1 MKRLALVGPYA
12 DSPLAHLGCWR
23 GMCSEE
29 HSETPTLFDEAARFF
44 PGAKIELERGVVA
57 GANECVATAAYE
69 KPDRAAIAR
78 AVRVARRADVV
89 VVALGETGRSSGE
102 CRSRRDIGLS
112 PAQEALVD
120 ALAATGKPLV
130 GLVLAGRPLAFPATA
145 EKLDAMLWLWQ
156 GGSRGAQAAWE
167 LVTGK
172 ANPSGR
178 LAMTF
183 PRAVG
188 QIPVYYNAQPRC
200 RTGYDE
206 YQDLVGENGP
216 WFPFGAGLSYT
227 TFEYGKVRLAARP
240 RGGLG
245 AEVRVKNTGKRAGAE
260 TVIWYLSD
268 LESTSTQPARRVVG
282 FEKIP
287 LEPGEAKTVRLSL
300 SRKDLAAMQPD
311 GTRRFEPGA
320 FEVSASLRASARI
333 DVR

>member
-1 MKRLALVGPYA
+1 
-12 DSPLAHLGCWR
+12 
-23 GMCSEE
+23 
-29 HSETPTLFDEAARFF
+29 
-44 PGAKIELERGVVA
+44 
-57 GANECVATAAYE
+57 
-69 KPDRAAIAR
+69 
-78 AVRVARRADVV
+78 
-89 VVALGETGRSSGE
+89 LGETGRSSGE
-102 CRSRRDIGLS
+102 CRSRRDICLS

-130 GLVLAGRPLAFPATA
+130 GLVLAGRPLAFPKTA

-227 TFEYGKVRLAARP
+227 TFEYGKVHLECAMRNAKCAMK
-240 RGGLG
+240 
-245 AEVRVKNTGKRAGAE
+245 ASVRVKNAGKRAGAE

-287 LEPGEAKTVRLSL
+287 LEPGESKTVRLSL

-311 GTRRFEPGA
+311 GTRRFEPGE
-320 FEVSASLRASARI
+320 FEISASFRASARI